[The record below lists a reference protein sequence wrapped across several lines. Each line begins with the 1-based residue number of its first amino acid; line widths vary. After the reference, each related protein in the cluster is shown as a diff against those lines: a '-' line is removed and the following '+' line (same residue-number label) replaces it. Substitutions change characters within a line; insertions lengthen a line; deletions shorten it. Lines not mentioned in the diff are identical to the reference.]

1 MARADHSVE
10 AFSRA
15 VAAIY
20 DCALNPDAWQQA
32 LHGIGELIDS
42 PCLCLS
48 ITDYAQQSVAYC
60 VNHGYDPQYLK
71 VYFERFAVNPLFSLG
86 HLRAVGDVYTLAM
99 LVDNKELVESRFYKE
114 WSKPQNL
121 GDFIGLNAVRSKR
134 RAGGISGNRKFS
146 QPRYAEDDIRL
157 LRLLAP
163 HICRTFAISDA
174 LDLKSVKENAL
185 EATLD
190 ALVSGVYLT
199 DREARVVYMNR
210 AAERQIKSRK
220 VLRIIDQKLSTAG
233 NAGRKLLSQAIIDA
247 ISDEAAPLVG
257 GTSLALPASDGAG
270 LVATIL
276 PLTRGNR
283 CGFSGLA
290 AAIFVQDPEVAPPY
304 PGEAFAKLYS
314 LTGAELRVLLALAP
328 GLSVKDAAAMLGI
341 GEVTARTHL
350 QHVYAKTRTSK
361 QTELL
366 NLFRNAIPPVK
377 AV

>member
-1 MARADHSVE
+1 MAGANHSVE
-10 AFSRA
+10 AFSTA
-15 VAAIY
+15 VAAVY
-20 DCALNPDAWQQA
+20 DCALSPEAWQQA
-32 LHGIGELIDS
+32 LHDIGALIDS

-60 VNHGYDPQYLK
+60 VNHGYDPDYLK

-114 WSKPQNL
+114 WSKPQSL
-121 GDFIGLNAVRSKR
+121 GDFIGLNAVRSKQ
-134 RAGGISGNRKFS
+134 RAGGISGNRKLS
-146 QPRYAEDDIRL
+146 QPRYTEDDVRL

-174 LDLKSVKENAL
+174 LDLKSVRANAL

-190 ALVSGVYLT
+190 GLTSGVYLT
-199 DREARVVYMNR
+199 DRETRVVYMNR
-210 AAERQIKSRK
+210 AAEQQIKTGK
-220 VLRIIDQKLSTAG
+220 VLRIVDQKLLAVG
-233 NAGRKLLSQAIIDA
+233 KGARKQLSRAIVDA
-247 ISDEAAPLVG
+247 ITDEATLPG
-257 GTSLALPASDGAG
+257 DNSLALSGSDGAG

-276 PLTRGNR
+276 PLNRGDR
-283 CGFSGLA
+283 RSFSGLA
-290 AAIFVQDPEVAPPY
+290 AAVFVQDPVVAPPY
-304 PGEAFAKLYS
+304 AGEAFAKLYG

-350 QHVYAKTRTSK
+350 QHIYAKTGTSK

-366 NLFRNAIPPVK
+366 NLFRNATPPLK
-377 AV
+377 AL